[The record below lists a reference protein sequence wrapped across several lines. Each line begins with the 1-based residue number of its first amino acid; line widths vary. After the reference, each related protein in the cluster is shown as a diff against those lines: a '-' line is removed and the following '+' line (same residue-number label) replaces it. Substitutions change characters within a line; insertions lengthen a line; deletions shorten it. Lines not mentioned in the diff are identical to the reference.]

1 MTTRYRIVMDS
12 PLGERRGTLALTEDG
27 EAISGIFSMLG
38 FDNPV
43 SGHRQGDK
51 LLLQYQMHTL
61 ISSLNCTSEFCPA
74 SGILTGTAQVGKFRI
89 QLHGTAISEGSHT
102 ETVSDQ

>member
-27 EAISGIFSMLG
+27 ETISGIFSMLG

-43 SGHRQGDK
+43 SGHRQGNK
-51 LLLQYQMHTL
+51 LQLHYQLRTL
-61 ISSLNCTSEFCPA
+61 ISSLSCNSEFSPA
-74 SGILTGTAQVGKFRI
+74 DGTLTGTAQVGKFRI
-89 QLHGTAISEGSHT
+89 QLHGTAILEDHSSQ
-102 ETVSDQ
+102 VM